1 MSHESFFTHLN
12 NLSSKNNMPFEYASN
27 KMCSC
32 KLTMEFKPITF
43 KLLNTCNVNF
53 PLNDELKDP
62 LGVLE
67 MTYLSS
73 NCLAGVIR

>member
-1 MSHESFFTHLN
+1 
-12 NLSSKNNMPFEYASN
+12 MPFEYASN

-53 PLNDELKDP
+53 PLSDELKDP

-73 NCLAGVIR
+73 NCVAGVIR

>member
-1 MSHESFFTHLN
+1 
-12 NLSSKNNMPFEYASN
+12 MPFEYASN

-73 NCLAGVIR
+73 NCVAGVIR